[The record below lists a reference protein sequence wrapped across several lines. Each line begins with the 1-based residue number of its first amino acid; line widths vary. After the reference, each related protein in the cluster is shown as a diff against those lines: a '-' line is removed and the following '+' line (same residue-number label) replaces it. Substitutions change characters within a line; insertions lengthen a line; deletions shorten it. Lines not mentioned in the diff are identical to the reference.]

1 VNATQLREPR
11 DTPPVPPGT
20 QLARGGRWCILAL
33 ALIGGTGA
41 GLTAQSPSAVP
52 FEFLGFRPGMAR
64 SAIDT
69 AVHLAGADSLQ
80 CTVSH
85 SDPRIGECRASLPN
99 ADADRTVDLWFS
111 TVGDTASVLTLSAA
125 LTVPRLD
132 RWREFLEARFGA
144 AAPRTRG
151 PVTMLQWISDRRMLR
166 LTWRSRGRG
175 FDVSVSL
182 VDGRVLDGWGNGP
195 PRAGTGRFP

>member
-1 VNATQLREPR
+1 MGQ
-11 DTPPVPPGT
+11 G
-20 QLARGGRWCILAL
+20 LA
-33 ALIGGTGA
+33 
-41 GLTAQSPSAVP
+41 AQARPAVA

-64 SAIDT
+64 PAIDT
-69 AVHLAGADSLQ
+69 AAHLAGADSLQ
-80 CTVSH
+80 CTVSQ
-85 SDPRIGECRASLPN
+85 SDPRIRECRASLPN

-111 TVGDTASVLTLSAA
+111 TVGDTASVLTLSAS
-125 LTVPRLD
+125 LSSPRLD

-195 PRAGTGRFP
+195 SPTGIGSFP